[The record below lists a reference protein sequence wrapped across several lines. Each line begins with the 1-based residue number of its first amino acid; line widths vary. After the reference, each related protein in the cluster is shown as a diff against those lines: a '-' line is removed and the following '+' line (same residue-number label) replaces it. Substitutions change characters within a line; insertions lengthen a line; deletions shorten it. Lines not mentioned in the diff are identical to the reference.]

1 MYKSSALLLTTLLAT
16 AACQPSASSDSV
28 KTLVANPDR
37 LKEVE
42 RLCKIDRTN
51 MGEAVCNAASEARR
65 QRFMGW
71 GTPYTPSSAPSK

>member
-28 KTLVANPDR
+28 ETLVANPER

-42 RLCKIDRTN
+42 RLCKVDRTK
-51 MGEAVCNAASEARR
+51 MGEAVCNATREARR
-65 QRFMGW
+65 QRFMGK
-71 GTPYTPSSAPSK
+71 GTPYTPSSEPSK

>member
-28 KTLVANPDR
+28 ETLVANPDR

-42 RLCKIDRTN
+42 RLCKVDRAK
-51 MGEAVCNAASEARR
+51 MGEAICNAASEARR
-65 QRFMGW
+65 QRFMGK